1 MKARADVNCVVHSHP
16 PYAIAFGAL
25 GQKLRPISHEGN
37 IFHQGLP
44 TFDLTTALIR
54 TPELGVEVA
63 KSLGNYRGML
73 MKNHGSTVVGE
84 SIEVATLYAIFLEK
98 AARIQLMA
106 TASGDPSWTND
117 EEAALKYEQ
126 IYTPHRL
133 ESMWDYFV
141 RRAKKFRA
149 SMQ

>member
-1 MKARADVNCVVHSHP
+1 VHSHP
-16 PYAIAFGAL
+16 PHAIAL
-25 GQKLRPISHEGN
+25 GSLRQPLRPISHEGN
-37 IFHQGLP
+37 IFYEGLP
-44 TFDLTTALIR
+44 LFDLTTALIR

-63 KSLGNYRGML
+63 KSLGKCRGLL

-106 TASGDPSWTND
+106 TASGDPSWTSD
-117 EEAALKYEQ
+117 EESAIKYEQ

-133 ESMWDYFV
+133 GSMWDYFV
-141 RRAKKFRA
+141 RRAKKFRK
-149 SMQ
+149 ST